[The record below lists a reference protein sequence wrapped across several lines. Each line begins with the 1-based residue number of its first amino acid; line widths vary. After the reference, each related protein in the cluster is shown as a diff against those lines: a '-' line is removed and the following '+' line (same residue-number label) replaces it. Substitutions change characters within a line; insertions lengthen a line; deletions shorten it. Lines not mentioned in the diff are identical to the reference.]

1 MQQKSIVKTYVE
13 ERAAIGGLVAHQV
26 ESFNDFVTRRMQKTM
41 NDIGK
46 MTVELPTGEALI
58 IKLGKVTL
66 GGPQIK
72 EADGSVREIL
82 PQEAR
87 YRNLTY
93 ATPVYVEMTPVF
105 EEQEHDTETVEIG
118 ELPIMVKSV
127 LCPLSKMS
135 RDELVAAG
143 EDPDDLG
150 GYFIINGTERTIILS
165 EEIAPNRLILQKENE
180 TVSARINSERG
191 GYTQRH
197 IFERTPEGIVV
208 VRFANLLQTPVPV
221 IVLMKALG
229 LESDKDV
236 IEAITTKEELLE
248 DIYINIYEN
257 EVHSKDNALE
267 YIGKKMKMR
276 QKDGKDERVVQ
287 MLDNYLLAHIGTD
300 AKHRLEKARYLGDV
314 MHKMILLHKGL
325 IDADDIDHYA
335 NKRLKMAGD
344 LLETLIR
351 SVIMGRWGLVVR
363 LQYNYQ
369 KMMKRGRKLLRL
381 QSVVV
386 ADVFTKQVMRAMSTG
401 TWVGG
406 KTGVSQRLER
416 SNFIRSIGHMR
427 SVVSPLSS
435 TQEHFEAR
443 ELHATQWGR
452 LCAVRTPEGQSIG
465 LRNFLAVGA
474 QATIPLSDA
483 EDTKIVSMLKTLG
496 AEVEKD

>member
-1 MQQKSIVKTYVE
+1 MERSIAKSYVE
-13 ERAAIGGLVAHQV
+13 ERAAAGSLVAHQID
-26 ESFNDFVTRRMQKTM
+26 SYNDFIVRRLQKTL

-46 MTVELPTGEALI
+46 MVVELPTGEELV

-66 GGPQIK
+66 NEPQMK
-72 EADGSVREIL
+72 ESDGSFRKIL

-93 ATPVYVEMTPVF
+93 STPVYVEMTPVF
-105 EEQEHDTETVEIG
+105 EEHEHDMERVEIG
-118 ELPIMVKSV
+118 ELPIMVKSK
-127 LCPLSKMS
+127 LCHLANMS
-135 RDELVAAG
+135 REELIEAG
-143 EDPDDLG
+143 EDPDDHG

-165 EEIAPNRLILQKENE
+165 EEIAPNKLILQKEKGV
-180 TVSARINSERG
+180 TSARINSERG

-197 IFERTPEGIVV
+197 MFERTPEGLIV
-208 VRFANLLQTPVPV
+208 VRFANLLQTPVSV
-221 IVLMKALG
+221 VLLMKALG
-229 LESDKDV
+229 IESDKEV
-236 IEAITTKEELLE
+236 IEAITTKEDLLE

-257 EVHSKDNALE
+257 QVANKEEALE

-276 QKDGKDERVVQ
+276 QKEGRDIRIMQ
-287 MLDNYLLAHIGTD
+287 IIDNYLLAHIGTKPEHRIKK
-300 AKHRLEKARYLGDV
+300 AKYLGDV
-314 MHKMILLHKGL
+314 FHKMILLQKGL
-325 IDADDIDHYA
+325 IDPDDIDHYA
-335 NKRLKMAGD
+335 NKRLRMAGD
-344 LLETLIR
+344 LLETLVR

-406 KTGVSQRLER
+406 QTGVSQRLER
-416 SNFIRSIGHMR
+416 SNFIRTLGHMR
-427 SVVSPLSS
+427 SVVSPLSA

-465 LRNFLAVGA
+465 LRNFLALSA
-474 QATIPLSDA
+474 QATIPSNEVD
-483 EDTKIVSMLKTLG
+483 ETKIVSMLKTLG
-496 AEVEKD
+496 AETEEN